1 MLIYNFQEN
10 DKEYLTVSILQPNID
25 PYTEKYGRTNISIL
39 QDFKSFVDS
48 SVNSNDLIVAP
59 ETYFSE
65 SPGFLIN
72 SFQESPFLLSLK
84 DYLKK
89 KNSQLLSGVQFYKLY
104 NSSLNKSKTSNYIKD
119 SLWIDVFNSSF
130 LISKNQKHQIYHK
143 SKLVV
148 GVEHMPY
155 KNILEP
161 ILGNALLNMGGTVI
175 SRGTQPNRGVFELDN
190 GVKIA
195 PIICYESVYGEYV
208 TEYIRNGAQ
217 LLAIIT
223 NDGWWSESQGYKQH
237 LSYARIRSIETRRNI
252 VRSANTGSSAIIN
265 KSGEIITKLDYN
277 TKGVINAKVGI
288 SNQVTSY
295 VKYGDF
301 IFRFSLFFFS
311 IIVLYY
317 FGKKKK
323 Y

>member
-1 MLIYNFQEN
+1 
-10 DKEYLTVSILQPNID
+10 
-25 PYTEKYGRTNISIL
+25 
-39 QDFKSFVDS
+39 
-48 SVNSNDLIVAP
+48 
-59 ETYFSE
+59 
-65 SPGFLIN
+65 
-72 SFQESPFLLSLK
+72 
-84 DYLKK
+84 
-89 KNSQLLSGVQFYKLY
+89 
-104 NSSLNKSKTSNYIKD
+104 
-119 SLWIDVFNSSF
+119 
-130 LISKNQKHQIYHK
+130 
-143 SKLVV
+143 
-148 GVEHMPY
+148 MPY

-288 SNQVTSY
+288 SNLVTSY

-311 IIVLYY
+311 IIVFYY